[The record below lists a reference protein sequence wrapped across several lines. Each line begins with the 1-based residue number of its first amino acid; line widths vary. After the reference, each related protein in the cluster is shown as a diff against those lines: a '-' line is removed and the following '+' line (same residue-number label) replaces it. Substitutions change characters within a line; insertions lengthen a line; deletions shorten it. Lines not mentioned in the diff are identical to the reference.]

1 MYCGVLPIDESD
13 YAFFAAMDRLERP
26 HEARETD
33 IEALRRK
40 ARVRMAKLR
49 KARKVQLVR
58 KALAEIE
65 RALLRNH
72 KKECHPTRKA
82 LRDREKVCMDIL
94 SSLVHE

>member
-13 YAFFAAMDRLERP
+13 YAFFAAMERP

-33 IEALRRK
+33 TEALRRK
-40 ARVRMAKLR
+40 ARLRMAKLR

-82 LRDREKVCMDIL
+82 LRDREKVCIDIL
-94 SSLVHE
+94 SSIHE